1 MNFRRRANRAA
12 TPENYRTNTITDYGE
27 DSAMG
32 CRTTENASEPDG
44 HSDAAVPASRPDVSE
59 LTPEQRREWRRW
71 IVEEFIGPNYGVVPV
86 SHLATYIADR
96 DPEPVTTLAVSN
108 ALTET
113 VLPTLDSDGIVDYDV
128 DRAVVIN
135 YGH

>member
-12 TPENYRTNTITDYGE
+12 LPAKHRSNTVAYHPEDET
-27 DSAMG
+27 MG
-32 CRTTENASEPDG
+32 CRTTENASEPDS
-44 HSDAAVPASRPDVSE
+44 HSDATAPASHPDVSE
-59 LTPEQRREWRRW
+59 PTPEQRREWRRW
-71 IVEEFIGPNYGVVPV
+71 IVEAFIGADYGVIPV
-86 SHLATYIADR
+86 SHLATYLADR
-96 DPEPVTTLAVSN
+96 DPEPVTTLIVSN

-113 VLPTLDSDGIVDYDV
+113 VLPTLDSEGVVDYNA